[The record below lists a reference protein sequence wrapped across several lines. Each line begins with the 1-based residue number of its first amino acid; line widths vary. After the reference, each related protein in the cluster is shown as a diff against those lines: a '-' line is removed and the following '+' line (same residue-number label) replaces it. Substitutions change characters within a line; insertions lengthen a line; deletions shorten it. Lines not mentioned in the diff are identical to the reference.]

1 MKKQK
6 TEQLPILVSIG
17 DTIRKKRKELGFS
30 QEKLAELA
38 ELHTTTISEIECG
51 KSNLTISTIEKI
63 SISLNTPLISLM
75 PAVYDS
81 ADKEILEIIFK
92 IINNHR
98 RLNTDEKI
106 RHAELLKSIS
116 SVYSK

>member
-1 MKKQK
+1 
-6 TEQLPILVSIG
+6 
-17 DTIRKKRKELGFS
+17 
-30 QEKLAELA
+30 
-38 ELHTTTISEIECG
+38 
-51 KSNLTISTIEKI
+51 
-63 SISLNTPLISLM
+63 M